1 MASDLGE
8 KLYPP
13 LVFEYSISQISHFVL
28 YIRVHSSRIKTRYN
42 IKIRTNFVL
51 MIFSKIAIYEYL
63 SFNNI
68 LPILRIKTRYKII
81 KRPLIEQRYIYLKN
95 LSCTRI
101 SRGEK
106 KREEGQF
113 PSGQAGFK

>member
-13 LVFEYSISQISHFVL
+13 LVFEYSISQISHFAL
-28 YIRVHSSRIKTRYN
+28 YTRVHSSPIKTRYN

-51 MIFSKIAIYEYL
+51 MIFSKVAIYEYL

-81 KRPLIEQRYIYLKN
+81 KRPLIEQGYIYLKN

-101 SRGEK
+101 S
-106 KREEGQF
+106 
-113 PSGQAGFK
+113 